1 MNINVNQMDLS
12 FGPMTGDS
20 FHALVAAPSGLNRDS
35 IALLQALGLRYP
47 YFRSPRLL
55 LAKNLKDANHID
67 QRKQLHLAAI
77 YAADRSLLMDLME
90 GRHPK
95 EAVVQKKIENE
106 EIENGSVEE
115 AVVQPIPIEVEE
127 TQDSVV
133 PEQEEI
139 AGTEKLNEV
148 LAETA
153 KPEASHHA
161 LDLSLIPEPMLYRV
175 EDLLLSEIATTEPEA
190 PAEPDALPFD
200 QWLARL
206 SSSDTVPTPT
216 RPPSPVPRPSL
227 KDNIALIEDFLSSQ
241 PKDGKSQRAEF
252 FKPSKAAERSNTID
266 LTAISETL
274 ANIYEQQGQLELAAK
289 AFDALAL
296 KYPDKSSYFA
306 ARKSEA
312 LRKSSAQ

>member
-1 MNINVNQMDLS
+1 
-12 FGPMTGDS
+12 MTGDS
-20 FHALVAAPSGLNRDS
+20 FHALVADPSGLNRDS
-35 IALLQALGLRYP
+35 IALLQELGSRYP

-55 LAKNLKDANHID
+55 LAKSLKDANHID

-95 EAVVQKKIENE
+95 EVKVVPEKIENG
-106 EIENGSVEE
+106 EIENGAVEE
-115 AVVQPIPIEVEE
+115 AVVQPPLTEPRIEEVFVSIEKEEPLATDPLPEVQKGMGQKEEPRIPR
-127 TQDSVV
+127 D
-133 PEQEEI
+133 
-139 AGTEKLNEV
+139 
-148 LAETA
+148 
-153 KPEASHHA
+153 
-161 LDLSLIPEPMLYRV
+161 LDLIPEPMLYRV
-175 EDLLLSEIATTEPEA
+175 EDLLLSEIETTEPEA

-206 SSSDTVPTPT
+206 SSSDAVPATT
-216 RPPSPVPRPSL
+216 RPSSPVPRPSL

-241 PKDGKSQRAEF
+241 PKEGRSQRAEF
-252 FKPSKAAERSNTID
+252 FKPSRAAERSNTID

-274 ANIYEQQGQLELAAK
+274 ANIYEQQGQIELAIK

-306 ARKSEA
+306 ARKLEA
-312 LRKSSAQ
+312 LQKSPAS

>member
-1 MNINVNQMDLS
+1 
-12 FGPMTGDS
+12 MTGDS
-20 FHALVAAPSGLNRDS
+20 FHALVADPSGLNRDS
-35 IALLQALGLRYP
+35 IALLQELGSRYP

-67 QRKQLHLAAI
+67 QRRQLHLAAI

-95 EAVVQKKIENE
+95 KAAPEKIENGE
-106 EIENGSVEE
+106 VENG
-115 AVVQPIPIEVEE
+115 AVAEVVVPPIPIEVEE

-139 AGTEKLNEV
+139 AGTETLTEV

-153 KPEASHHA
+153 KPEAPHHA
-161 LDLSLIPEPMLYRV
+161 LDLSLIPEPMLYKV
-175 EDLLLSEIATTEPEA
+175 EDLLLSEIETTEPEA

-206 SSSDTVPTPT
+206 SSSDAAPATT
-216 RPPSPVPRPSL
+216 RPSSHVPRPSL
-227 KDNIALIEDFLSSQ
+227 KDNIALIEDFLAAQ
-241 PKDGKSQRAEF
+241 PKEGRSQRAEF
-252 FKPSKAAERSNTID
+252 FKPSRAAERSNTID
-266 LTAISETL
+266 LTDISETL

>member
-1 MNINVNQMDLS
+1 
-12 FGPMTGDS
+12 MTGDS
-20 FHALVAAPSGLNRDS
+20 FHALVADPSGLNRDS
-35 IALLQALGLRYP
+35 IALLQELGTRYP
-47 YFRSPRLL
+47 YFRSPHLL
-55 LAKNLKDANHID
+55 LAKSLKDANHID
-67 QRKQLHLAAI
+67 QRRQLHLAAI

-95 EAVVQKKIENE
+95 KVAPEKIENAYLSADRGI
-106 EIENGSVEE
+106 IENGAVEE
-115 AVVQPIPIEVEE
+115 EVVVQPAPIEAKEALE
-127 TQDSVV
+127 SVV

-139 AGTEKLNEV
+139 AEAETLAEA

-161 LDLSLIPEPMLYRV
+161 LDLSLIPEPVLYRV
-175 EDLLLSEIATTEPEA
+175 EDLLLNEIAPTEPETTAEIA
-190 PAEPDALPFD
+190 PEPDALPFD

-206 SSSDTVPTPT
+206 SSSDAVPAST
-216 RPPSPVPRPSL
+216 RPSSPVPRPSL
-227 KDNIALIEDFLSSQ
+227 KDNIALIEDFLAAQ
-241 PKDGKSQRAEF
+241 PKEGKSQRAEF
-252 FKPSKAAERSNTID
+252 FKPSRAAERSNTID

-274 ANIYEQQGQLELAAK
+274 ANIYEQQGQIELAVK